1 MHTRQSWGEHNK
13 EAKQHGYEWVNQVM
27 KIKRN
32 ETVCINWNV
41 LNRNRRKCTTEDME
55 ANGEQTF
62 QIGTFDVGEEELDPG
77 GRL

>member
-1 MHTRQSWGEHNK
+1 MHTQQMGVNTGK
-13 EAKQHGYEWVNQVM
+13 AKQCGYEWRCKENTPNM
-27 KIKRN
+27 
-32 ETVCINWNV
+32 
-41 LNRNRRKCTTEDME
+41 LNLMLDRKQKTKGATEEME